1 MAESAPKLEEYTV
14 LINGMEHTL
23 LLTAEDAERY
33 ESATKGKSKAP
44 ANKARTAEDK

>member
-14 LINGMEHTL
+14 LINGTEHTM

-33 ESATKGKSKAP
+33 ETATKAKKAP
-44 ANKARTAEDK
+44 ANKSRTAEDK

>member
-14 LINGMEHTL
+14 VINGIEHTL

-33 ESATKGKSKAP
+33 ETATKASAP
-44 ANKARTAEDK
+44 ANKSRTARDK

>member
-14 LINGMEHTL
+14 LINGIEHTMM
-23 LLTAEDAERY
+23 LTADDAERY
-33 ESATKGKSKAP
+33 EQASKSKKAP